1 MRTWRVFLPVLMV
14 FFFGWGGMA
23 GGQLASGGLLLPPG
37 GTDELPATS
46 AEVVVDFGN
55 DNIQTL
61 QCSGPTRIQRS
72 DPAGGTIQTEMLQL
86 DLQCGNGVMIRL
98 DPNRSSVGQIQSN
111 GDSFFDVFF
120 EVTTPQGTLVSQNA
134 ARMASK
140 IGHVP
145 PLGSHYLSQ
154 GPVTI
159 AAGPFTAVVRSVRH
173 AVNGVPKPES
183 SGEVSPVFSC
193 FYECKLDKKGGN
205 WLEMTSLM
213 LVNQSARL
221 GLRADILFVNG
232 NQQPIARTAT
242 DLSPLDLD
250 EVNVCVTLDKAGLGV
265 PPAGLIEVVLS
276 VPGQNVPAG
285 GAYGWVKNVIGKIP
299 RDEPEPFHGKVS
311 GVGKT
316 SCRVV
321 GPNVVR
327 PEDILQ
333 RSVGVPVVNPVLIEG
348 TAE

>member
-1 MRTWRVFLPVLMV
+1 VFLPVLMV
-14 FFFGWGGMA
+14 VFLSGGMA
-23 GGQLASGGLLLPPG
+23 GAQVASGGLLLPPA

-46 AEVVVDFGN
+46 ADVVIDFGEGN
-55 DNIQTL
+55 VQTL
-61 QCSGPTRIQRS
+61 QCSGPTRIMRGEPS
-72 DPAGGTIQTEMLQL
+72 GGTIQTEMLQL
-86 DLQCGNGVMIRL
+86 DLKCGNGVMIHL
-98 DPNRSSVGQIQSN
+98 DPNRTSPGQIQSN

-134 ARMASK
+134 ARMESK

-154 GPVTI
+154 GPVTLT
-159 AAGPFTAVVRSVRH
+159 GPLTAVVRSVRH

-193 FYECKLDKKGGN
+193 FYECKLDRKEAN
-205 WLEMTSLM
+205 WLEVTSLI
-213 LVNQSARL
+213 LVNQSVRL
-221 GLRADILFVNG
+221 PLIADMLFVNG
-232 NQQPIARTAT
+232 NQQAIGRAITN
-242 DLSPLDLD
+242 LSPLDLD
-250 EVNVCVTLDKAGLGV
+250 EVNVCATLDKAGLGV

-299 RDEPEPFHGKVS
+299 RDEPEPFHAKVS

-316 SCRVV
+316 ACRVV

-327 PEDILQ
+327 PDDILQ
-333 RSVGVPVVNPVLIEG
+333 RGAGVPIVNPVLIEG
-348 TAE
+348 TAD